1 MKLSA
6 HGRRGTAPPSRRA
19 LPPRPAAAAER
30 SPRRAGSPSLQRPDP
45 RRAAMAAAD
54 EEHEALATAPP
65 EPREEPASPA
75 AAADAALLEAF
86 LSVPTLA
93 RGWAFPSPAPG
104 GDGARA
110 ALQLSQRDVPSNR
123 ARKYLL
129 SFTLSE
135 AALEAGAADPGP
147 PLELRD
153 AAAYAP
159 APSGRRSLV
168 VRAAPASGGGDN
180 GSGGAM
186 ILEVWDRSRLLKELH
201 VPAAMHGAIY
211 NDGWFGSGAAWSP
224 DERLV
229 AYVAEAPPATRTPEW
244 GGGGGEGADGADGGK
259 KEKKAAAGA
268 APKAWR
274 GVGAYEEDWGEL
286 NTGKRP
292 PTLFVLDTE
301 AWTVAAVGGLPAGAS
316 CGQPAWA
323 PDASNL
329 VFVAWPHAAGNFP
342 DFPQRLGVVHCFNR
356 PAALWAAAWPQP
368 ASRTGAPP
376 AVQLTPPALGSAF
389 SPRFSPNGGALV
401 FLSQRAAVESGAHS
415 ATCALHALDWRAAA
429 AALADSKA
437 PPAPREVVG
446 VVRAPAGPEAFP
458 GLYAA
463 SLPEQPF
470 VDDDTLLLTSQW
482 RSNAAVV
489 AVSLSEGTV
498 TRASP
503 ANGASWSVAA
513 VARGWALAAESSHA
527 RPLALFASH
536 TPVGVVGRAA
546 GPAGAAWSWSRLA
559 LPDEDAHPPAV
570 VAALAQATATVLQ
583 VAPADAAPGGGG
595 APFEAVLLAR
605 ADRPG
610 PRPTVLTPHG
620 GPHTAYSA
628 QFFAPLAF
636 LLASGFNVVL
646 VNYRGSTGF
655 GEEALQSLPGRV
667 GAADVADCIAALAA
681 AAATGAV
688 DSSRVA
694 AVGGSH
700 GGFLSAHLAGQ
711 QPELF
716 RAAVLR
722 NPVCDLELMARLT
735 DIPDWCYVE
744 AFGSAEGRKR
754 AGARPTRADLDRFA
768 AVSPVAHAGAVTAP
782 VLMLLGSKDRRV
794 PLEDGRRYLEAL
806 RARGAGA
813 PETRLLVFPQDS
825 HALDRPQT
833 EVEQWVNV
841 AWWLRRHVLP

>member
-1 MKLSA
+1 M
-6 HGRRGTAPPSRRA
+6 
-19 LPPRPAAAAER
+19 AAAADD
-30 SPRRAGSPSLQRPDP
+30 L
-45 RRAAMAAAD
+45 
-54 EEHEALATAPP
+54 EALATAPP
-65 EPREEPASPA
+65 EPREEPAGPA
-75 AAADAALLEAF
+75 ADADAALLEAF
-86 LSVPTLA
+86 LSVPALA
-93 RGWAFPSPAPG
+93 RCWAFPSPAPR

-110 ALQLSQRDVPSNR
+110 ALQISQRDVPGNR

-129 SFTLSE
+129 SFPLSE
-135 AALEAGAADPGP
+135 AALEAGVADPGP

-168 VRAAPASGGGDN
+168 VRTAPASGGDN
-180 GSGGAM
+180 SSGGAT

-201 VPAAMHGAIY
+201 VPAAMHGAVY

-229 AYVAEAPPATRTPEW
+229 AYVAEAPPAARTPEW
-244 GGGGGEGADGADGGK
+244 GVVNNGGDEGADGAGGG
-259 KEKKAAAGA
+259 EKKDKKSAAGA

-292 PTLFVLDTE
+292 PALFVLDTK

-316 CGQPAWA
+316 CGQPVWA
-323 PDASNL
+323 PGAAHL

-368 ASRTGAPP
+368 AARAGAPP

-389 SPRFSPNGGALV
+389 SPRLSPDGGALV

-429 AALADSKA
+429 AALAAADSDKA
-437 PPAPREVVG
+437 AAALPPPREVVG
-446 VVRAPAGPEAFP
+446 VVRAPADADAFP

-489 AVSLSEGTV
+489 AVSLSEGTA

-536 TPVGVVGRAA
+536 TPVGAGGRAA
-546 GPAGAAWSWSRLA
+546 GPAGGAWSWSRLA

-570 VAALAQATATVLQ
+570 AAALAQATATVLQ
-583 VAPADAAPGGGG
+583 VAPADGAPGGGG

-667 GAADVADCIAALAA
+667 GAADVADCLAALGA

-688 DSSRVA
+688 DAARVA

-700 GGFLSAHLAGQ
+700 GGFLSAHLVGQ
-711 QPELF
+711 RPELF

-754 AGARPTRADLDRFA
+754 AGARPMRADLERFA

-782 VLMLLGSKDRRV
+782 VLMLLGAKDRRV

-813 PETRLLVFPQDS
+813 PEARLLIFPQDS